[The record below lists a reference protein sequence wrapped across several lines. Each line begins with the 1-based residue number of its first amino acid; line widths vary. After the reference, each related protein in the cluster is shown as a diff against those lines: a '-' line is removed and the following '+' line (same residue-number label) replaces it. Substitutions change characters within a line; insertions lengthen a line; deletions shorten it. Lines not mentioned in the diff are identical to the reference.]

1 MLYRMTAALARL
13 LAPILSFT
21 CEEVWGYTKFAGP
34 AAPSVHMDHFP
45 HPEDLTVGFTSK
57 ERELSTEWEKLLP
70 IRERVLKALDSAREE
85 KVIGSSLEA
94 TVHLEAGEEEYLLLQ
109 RFREDL
115 PMWFITSDVTF
126 ALGQTQ
132 EMTVKVER
140 ARGDRC
146 ERCWRYTTDVGS
158 NSDFP
163 TVCARCA
170 AVLPDFI
177 A

>member
-1 MLYRMTAALARL
+1 
-13 LAPILSFT
+13 
-21 CEEVWGYTKFAGP
+21 
-34 AAPSVHMDHFP
+34 MDYFP
-45 HPEDLTVGFTSK
+45 KPEDLTAGFRSK
-57 ERELSTEWEKLLP
+57 EREVAAGWEKLVP
-70 IRERVLKALDSAREE
+70 IRERVMKALDVAREE

-94 TVHLEAGEEEYLLLQ
+94 SVHLEAGEEQFLLLE
-109 RFREDL
+109 RFRDEL
-115 PMWFITSDVTF
+115 PMWFITSDVTV

-132 EMTVKVER
+132 ELEARVER

-170 AVLPDFI
+170 AVLPAFVK
-177 A
+177 